1 MTLPEKVDR
10 LINAMLDGEAT
21 PGDVAE
27 LQSALANDE
36 ALAAQLA
43 DRIAEHR
50 LLGLI
55 HQPFDSQLCAD
66 AIMQAIE
73 SEERNAADEIM
84 GSVISSDR
92 MRSDSPPPPA
102 NAKYLTSLA
111 IGVALSLLVVG
122 TAWYFFR
129 TPSPTE
135 SNPPAGQ
142 PIATLLLEEN
152 CRWHSG
158 TNLAEGQRLAVQ
170 SLSLQSGVAVIRF
183 DGGAELIMTG
193 ETSLALRSAGSAE
206 LQHGEV
212 VIRAEEGAEGF
223 KLGTPASPLTDL
235 GTEFAVRVDRAGTTE
250 VHVLD
255 GEVEYLQGDSPEV
268 IRAGKAIRFA
278 GANKQIEDVQL
289 NSPRF
294 DEVVRRVNPRPQP
307 QRMWVYEGF
316 HYEPGNLPLDETT
329 KGKGWAGPWR
339 LRLPQERA
347 RPVEEV
353 SPDHFEIVHGQLNV
367 TWPVPGG
374 RLGML
379 KLPGGGAFYVRPLAK
394 SIDLDRDGVTFFSMM
409 VRETER
415 PTERRQPQEL
425 MRLTFRSSDDYFGE
439 SISFGHGPGYRPR
452 VQCGKGITHTSPLVL
467 PAEQTTL
474 WIGKIVSRKTGEDEI
489 YFRVYGENDVLN
501 YAEPATWHVVTR
513 GVELGAHLD
522 RVLLSS
528 SGTTARIVDELR
540 IGPTWRSV
548 APMQER

>member
-1 MTLPEKVDR
+1 MLPPRVDE
-10 LINAMLDGEAT
+10 LTNAILDGEAS
-21 PGDVAE
+21 PDDVAH
-27 LQSALANDE
+27 LQSLVAGDDE
-36 ALAAQLA
+36 LAAQMA
-43 DRIAEHR
+43 DRVAEHR

-55 HQPFDSQLCAD
+55 HQPFDSAQCID
-66 AIMQAIE
+66 SIMQAIE
-73 SEERNAADEIM
+73 SQEQRDTDDIM
-84 GSVISSDR
+84 GSVFAADR
-92 MRSDSPPPPA
+92 PVA
-102 NAKYLTSLA
+102 NARPTEWTPKYLGSLIMGA
-111 IGVALSLLVVG
+111 ALSLLIVG
-122 TAWYFFR
+122 LGWMIYTSSA
-129 TPSPTE
+129 PTDG
-135 SNPPAGQ
+135 NAPVTQ

-152 CRWHSG
+152 CQWHA
-158 TNLAEGQRLAVQ
+158 NARFEEGQRLTAQ
-170 SLSLQSGVAVIRF
+170 GLTLESGVAVIRF

-193 ETSLALRSAGSAE
+193 ETSLALRSAGSAQ

-223 KLGTPASPLTDL
+223 ELGTPASPLIDL
-235 GTEFAVRVDRAGTTE
+235 GTEFAVKVDRAGTTE

-255 GEVEYLQGDSPEV
+255 GEVEYYRDDSPDV
-268 IRAGKAIRFA
+268 LPAGKAIRFA

-316 HYEPGNLPLDETT
+316 YYEPGILPLDETT

-339 LRLPQERA
+339 LRLPEERV
-347 RPVEEV
+347 RPEEEV
-353 SPDHFEIVHGQLNV
+353 SPEHFEIVHGQLNV

-415 PTERRQPQEL
+415 SSERRRPQEL
-425 MRLTFRSSDDYFGE
+425 MRLTFRCSEDYFGE
-439 SISFGHGPGYRPR
+439 SVSFGHGPGYRPR
-452 VQCGKGITHTSPLVL
+452 VQTGLGIAHTSPLVL

-489 YFRVYGENDVLN
+489 YFRVYGEDDVLN

-513 GVELGAHLD
+513 GVELDAHLD